1 MSQLIHGMVQ
11 LKTNRQQQ
19 KVIKNLATL
28 GALAEAVNPV
38 LKYEREK
45 REKAAKQSKQ

>member
-11 LKTNRQQQ
+11 LKKNRQQE

-28 GALAEAVNPV
+28 GALAEAINPV
-38 LKYEREK
+38 LKYERER
-45 REKAAKQSKQ
+45 REKAAKEQKQ